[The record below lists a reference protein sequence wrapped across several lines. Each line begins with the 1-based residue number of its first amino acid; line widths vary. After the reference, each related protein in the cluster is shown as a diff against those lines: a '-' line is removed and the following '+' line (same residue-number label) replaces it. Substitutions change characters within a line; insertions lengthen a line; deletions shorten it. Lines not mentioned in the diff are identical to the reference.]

1 MVYFQSFEFDSLIVM
16 RQLSKAATGNASKL
30 LNPADILTDTIYTV
44 FTVKRKNK
52 LEYSKPDN
60 KCQLPQDLVSRS
72 RATLLLMAES
82 CVVQYCAAF
91 KTYFQMLTERSQKNY
106 LIQHRFPQ
114 LTCLQTRVFIGQ
126 YGLIKGIFSSV
137 V

>member
-60 KCQLPQDLVSRS
+60 KC
-72 RATLLLMAES
+72 
-82 CVVQYCAAF
+82 
-91 KTYFQMLTERSQKNY
+91 
-106 LIQHRFPQ
+106 
-114 LTCLQTRVFIGQ
+114 
-126 YGLIKGIFSSV
+126 
-137 V
+137 